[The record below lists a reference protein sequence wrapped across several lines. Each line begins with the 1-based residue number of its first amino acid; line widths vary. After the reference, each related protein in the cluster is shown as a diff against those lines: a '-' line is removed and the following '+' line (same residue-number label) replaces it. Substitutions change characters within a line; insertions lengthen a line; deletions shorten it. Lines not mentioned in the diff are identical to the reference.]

1 MLWQRAAAPP
11 GMRQELCTCRA
22 SPQMES
28 PWPTD
33 AALGRASSA
42 STDAIPPDRQMFD
55 ACIARERPAECCSPA
70 PLPPDPPLLPGNTA
84 NLPVGSV
91 PAWGTDGVIQTHQG
105 RAGQGSRGL
114 CCFVPVDHLPSQ
126 KRVLGTGGSAVS
138 PCNSSENDCIP
149 KIPYGHNL
157 INPYQDFSK

>member
-1 MLWQRAAAPP
+1 
-11 GMRQELCTCRA
+11 
-22 SPQMES
+22 MES

-91 PAWGTDGVIQTHQG
+91 PAGGTDGVIQTQQG
-105 RAGQGSRGL
+105 RAGKQRALLLCPCGSLAKPEEGPWHWRL
-114 CCFVPVDHLPSQ
+114 CCLPLQ
-126 KRVLGTGGSAVS
+126 QLR
-138 PCNSSENDCIP
+138 E
-149 KIPYGHNL
+149 
-157 INPYQDFSK
+157 